1 MNHYGARLW
10 HSRKATGQGFMSS
23 SSGETR
29 DFQKKTEESFLENC
43 RAVKKSAHRRRMTA
57 AGLWAAWR
65 RRRRLGPWVWEL
77 PEEPERRSGF
87 RRCPAAPS
95 RSWPGWSRTSDG
107 LKQDWLFEMKEATQ
121 KNGANDLFKL
131 YDVTMTGLDSDPMHR
146 DSIRIVL
153 EESSIALV

>member
-1 MNHYGARLW
+1 MPGCKFCRSRVHVQLFRRNTRL
-10 HSRKATGQGFMSS
+10 SEKNGR
-23 SSGETR
+23 EV
-29 DFQKKTEESFLENC
+29 LENC

-65 RRRRLGPWVWEL
+65 RRRRPGPWVWEL

-87 RRCPAAPS
+87 RRCLAAPS

-121 KNGANDLFKL
+121 KNGANDFYSQAINQIKKKSSKEPIFKSWQVYFWDFRDWRLCLFMAF
-131 YDVTMTGLDSDPMHR
+131 Y
-146 DSIRIVL
+146 
-153 EESSIALV
+153 